1 MKTIQE
7 EIKQTRPFPTLEE
20 EAIVS
25 LARTAAVVETAST
38 DLMKNY
44 GLTVTLYNVL
54 RILRGAGP
62 GGLCRYEVRDR
73 LITPEPDVTR
83 LLDRLEK
90 GGYVMRERNVMNRR
104 EVKATITQRGLDLL
118 DEIEGPL
125 RKLHDEQVGHMNE
138 QDLRDL
144 IRLLAVARS
153 HD

>member
-38 DLMKNY
+38 DLMKSY

-62 GGLCRYEVRDR
+62 DGLCRYEVRDR

-90 GGYVMRERNVMNRR
+90 AGFVTRERNSLNRR
-104 EVKATITQRGLDLL
+104 EVKATITKRGLDLL
-118 DEIEGPL
+118 DEIDGPL
-125 RKLHDEQVGHMNE
+125 RKLHDEQVGHMDE